1 MNVKIKI
8 GLIPAL
14 TVSVVDALLFGTP
27 DLFCEMLVFIPS
39 LLAVISTIYL
49 LLSMPQCLNWSD
61 KRINIIIWLVAILVA
76 LISTTVVRYFIFT
89 TITHK

>member
-8 GLIPAL
+8 GLVPAL
-14 TVSVVDALLFGTP
+14 TVSVVDALLFGTT

-39 LLAVISTIYL
+39 LLATISAIYL
-49 LLSMPQCLNWSD
+49 LLSRPQCLNCSD

-76 LISTTVVRYFIFT
+76 LISTTLVRYFVFT